1 VHKHETRLN
10 GGADTTGL
18 QGLPFQKIQHRV
30 DTKDAQPSNDS
41 GGIMVMVTGALM
53 VCCED
58 TCRREDADELCPV
71 RRPATSDELRP
82 SLPLALGQRE
92 LLRAE

>member
-1 VHKHETRLN
+1 MHKPETRLN
-10 GGADTTGL
+10 GGVDTTGL

-53 VCCED
+53 VCWED
-58 TCRREDADELCPV
+58 ICWMEDADELYPV
-71 RRPATSDELRP
+71 RRSATSDELRTG
-82 SLPLALGQRE
+82 LPLTLGQRE